1 MSVVQWY
8 CLIRWWFQRYPLN
21 SFLLQRNFYQ
31 FYDRDGGKQK
41 KRCDAR
47 AICDKG
53 IKMSGHDVCI
63 QKSSIFTQHPFLT
76 ETELYSSFEIESNVI
91 LKGRFS
97 FKIVTAETYIP
108 YFILFLIGN
117 FLLTLARLMCG
128 LCQKPKYVEMLIVL
142 TNFEL
147 L

>member
-1 MSVVQWY
+1 MYTQIGYVNVCRSVG
-8 CLIRWWFQRYPLN
+8 LSHSLMISKHPLN

-63 QKSSIFTQHPFLT
+63 QKWSIIMQHPFLT
-76 ETELYSSFEIESNVI
+76 ETELYGSFEIE
-91 LKGRFS
+91 
-97 FKIVTAETYIP
+97 
-108 YFILFLIGN
+108 
-117 FLLTLARLMCG
+117 
-128 LCQKPKYVEMLIVL
+128 
-142 TNFEL
+142 
-147 L
+147 